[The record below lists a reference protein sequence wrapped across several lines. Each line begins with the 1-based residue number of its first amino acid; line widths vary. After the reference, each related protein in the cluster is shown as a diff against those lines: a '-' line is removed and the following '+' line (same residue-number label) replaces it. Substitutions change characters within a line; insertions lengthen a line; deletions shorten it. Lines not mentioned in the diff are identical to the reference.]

1 VNQPRKSTPLN
12 SNILP
17 IVGLLIASFLFVL
30 LMNIYSK
37 VNPYV
42 GRVVI
47 FLGINII
54 LVVSLNL
61 SNGFTGIFSLGHV
74 GFMAIGAYVS
84 SVLTLAVK
92 TKADYLPDL
101 PSWLA
106 NLQLTFLPALLIG
119 GILASI
125 IAFLISFP
133 LMRLSGHYV
142 SVATL
147 GFLVVVHIVL
157 INWEVVTR
165 GARTFSGVTQYTT
178 LWWVY
183 IWALITIYV
192 VWRVVRS
199 PYGRALLSVREDPI
213 AAQAVGVNIQRSR
226 QLAFVVSAFLTA
238 IAGGLYA
245 HFLTSFSPATFYFT
259 LTFNIIIMLVVGGMG
274 SISGSILG
282 ATLFT
287 LLSEILRN
295 AEVGVHLG
303 PITIPPLYGLSQI
316 ILAIFFILVVIYR
329 RKGLMGDREID
340 FSHLFNKSPIKN
352 DQVRR

>member
-1 VNQPRKSTPLN
+1 MNKQSKSTPL
-12 SNILP
+12 STKILP
-17 IVGLLIASFLFVL
+17 FVGLLIASALFVAW
-30 LMNIYSK
+30 MSSYSN
-37 VNPYV
+37 VNPYF
-42 GRVVI
+42 GRVAI

-84 SVLTLAVK
+84 SVLTLALN

-106 NLQLTFLPALLIG
+106 HLQLNFLPALLIG
-119 GILASI
+119 GILASA

-147 GFLVVVHIVL
+147 GFLVIVHIVL
-157 INWEVVTR
+157 INWEQVTR
-165 GARTFSGVTQYTT
+165 GARTFSGVIQYTT

-183 IWALITIYV
+183 AWILITIYV

-213 AAQAVGVNIQRSR
+213 AAQAVGINILRSR
-226 QLAFVVSAFLTA
+226 QLAFVISAFLTS
-238 IAGGLYA
+238 IAGGLYT

-282 ATLFT
+282 ATLVT

-303 PITIPPLYGLSQI
+303 SIIIPPLYGLSQI
-316 ILAIFFILVVIYR
+316 ILAIFFILIVTFR

-340 FSHLFNKSPIKN
+340 FMHLFKKAPIKN

>member
-1 VNQPRKSTPLN
+1 MNKQSKSTPLN
-12 SNILP
+12 SKTLP
-17 IVGLLIASFLFVL
+17 FVGLLIASFLFVL
-30 LMNIYSK
+30 WMNSYSN
-37 VNPYV
+37 VNPYI
-42 GRVVI
+42 GRVAI

-74 GFMAIGAYVS
+74 GFMAIGAYIS
-84 SVLTLAVK
+84 SVLTLALN

-106 NLQLTFLPALLIG
+106 HLQLTFLPALLIG
-119 GILASI
+119 GILASA
-125 IAFLISFP
+125 IAFFISFP

-147 GFLVVVHIVL
+147 GFLVIVHIVL
-157 INWEVVTR
+157 INWEQITR
-165 GARTFSGVTQYTT
+165 GARTFSGVIQYTT

-183 IWALITIYV
+183 IWILITIYV

-213 AAQAVGVNIQRSR
+213 AAQAVGVNILRSR
-226 QLAFVVSAFLTA
+226 QLAFVISAFLTS

-282 ATLFT
+282 ATLVT

-303 PITIPPLYGLSQI
+303 SIIIPPLYGLSQI
-316 ILAIFFILVVIYR
+316 ILAIFFILIVIFR

-340 FSHLFNKSPIKN
+340 FMHLFNKSPLKN
-352 DQVRR
+352 DQARR